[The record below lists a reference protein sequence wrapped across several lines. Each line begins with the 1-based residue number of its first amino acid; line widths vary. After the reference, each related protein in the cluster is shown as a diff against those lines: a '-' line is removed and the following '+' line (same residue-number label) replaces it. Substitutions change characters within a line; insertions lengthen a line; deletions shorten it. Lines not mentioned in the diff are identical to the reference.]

1 MSKPAAT
8 PRKPLSSP
16 PHPLAGYY
24 QDATGGR
31 FWVPS
36 RASFAL
42 YRLGPDSQP
51 LDPESPLQDDPAKF
65 AAAVAFG
72 TFARINH

>member
-1 MSKPAAT
+1 MKKQA
-8 PRKPLSSP
+8 LGSP

-31 FWVPS
+31 FYVPS
-36 RASFAL
+36 RPAFAL
-42 YRLGPDSQP
+42 FRLGPDSQP

-65 AAAVAFG
+65 QAALAFG
-72 TFARINH
+72 TFTRINH